1 MITQHEAI
9 YAAAA
14 RASIATAE
22 NCTAAMVV
30 YAGAQT
36 VASIRPMMAGGD
48 PGDFIDQ
55 VIAADPL
62 AAAAE
67 AELGPRLL
75 GGIAEWVAQHWAEIG
90 AAAGDAVALH
100 RLDAEADADAAT
112 AQVAAVCA
120 RAAQAMVLE
129 HHRGVAAAVVA
140 GAAAATMVS
149 QGQRTGTAWLA
160 EMRTALMD
168 PLAAVAAE
176 EMGAVRTMAMVAW
189 ADEACPEIAARARR
203 ALGAGS

>member
-1 MITQHEAI
+1 VITQHEAI

-67 AELGPRLL
+67 AELGPQLL
-75 GGIAEWVAQHWAEIG
+75 GGIAEWLAQHWAEI
-90 AAAGDAVALH
+90 AAAGGDAVALH
-100 RLDAEADADAAT
+100 RLDAEADTAT
-112 AQVAAVCA
+112 AQVAAACA

-129 HHRGVAAAVVA
+129 HDRGVAAAVVA
-140 GAAAATMVS
+140 GVAAATMVAR
-149 QGQRTGTAWLA
+149 GKRTGTAWLA

-176 EMGAVRTMAMVAW
+176 EIGAVRTTAMVAW
-189 ADEACPEIAARARR
+189 ADEAWPEIAARARR